1 MGKNKKPD
9 NNSIT
14 INNFKIINPIDEN
27 ALNKYFSNL
36 PEISLPEINISNSL
50 DKVIDS
56 LSNLKDYSFNFSIP
70 WEGSNIFPKS
80 ETKKKTPEAFLK
92 KSVNSFAN
100 HISEETRKYVRDNRD
115 KLDLNL
121 FSKKSEMA
129 ILSVDIRNSTH
140 LMEKAISEEKFG
152 EFLALLTEAFK
163 TIILENNGIYDKFTG
178 DGVICYFPEF
188 FSGKDYLYYAIKASQ
203 ELHDSFKKIYLKC
216 ANFFTILL
224 KEAGL
229 GIGIDS
235 GSVLLKLIADDLTVI
250 GNPVIN
256 ACRLN
261 GAPAYNTYVNN
272 QAYLQIISKYNNI
285 FKITEL
291 EYDYKHEGPIIIHK
305 IEFAEKI
312 TFKPELPPN
321 NRLLKV
327 SNQ

>member
-27 ALNKYFSNL
+27 ALDEYFSSL
-36 PEISLPEINISNSL
+36 PKISLPEINISNSL
-50 DKVIDS
+50 DILIDS
-56 LSNLKDYSFNFSIP
+56 LSNLKDYSFNFSLP
-70 WEGSNIFPKS
+70 WEDSNIFPKS
-80 ETKKKTPEAFLK
+80 ETKKKTSEAFLK

-100 HISEETRKYVRDNRD
+100 HISEETRKYIRDNRD

-121 FSKKSEMA
+121 FNKKSEMA

-178 DGVICYFPEF
+178 DGVICYFPDF

-203 ELHDSFKKIYLKC
+203 ELHQTFKKIYLKC
-216 ANFFTILL
+216 ADCFSIII
-224 KEAGL
+224 KDAGL

-235 GSVLLKLIADDLTVI
+235 GKVLLKMIADDITVI

>member
-1 MGKNKKPD
+1 MEKNKKSD
-9 NNSIT
+9 NKSIT
-14 INNFKIINPIDEN
+14 INNFEILNPIDEN
-27 ALNKYFSNL
+27 ALDEYFSNL
-36 PEISLPEINISNSL
+36 PKISLPEINISNSL

-56 LSNLKDYSFNFSIP
+56 LSNLKDYSFNFSLP
-70 WEGSNIFPKS
+70 WEDSNIFPKS

-115 KLDLNL
+115 KLDLDL
-121 FSKKSEMA
+121 FNKKSEMA

-216 ANFFTILL
+216 ANCFTILL

>member
-1 MGKNKKPD
+1 MGKNKNSD

-14 INNFKIINPIDEN
+14 IKNFEIINPIDKNDLDE
-27 ALNKYFSNL
+27 YFSNL
-36 PEISLPEINISNSL
+36 PKISLPEINISNSL

-70 WEGSNIFPKS
+70 WEDSNIFPKS

-115 KLDLNL
+115 KLDLDL
-121 FSKKSEMA
+121 FNKKSEMA

-140 LMEKAISEEKFG
+140 LMEKAVSEEKFG

-178 DGVICYFPEF
+178 DGVICYFPKF
-188 FSGKDYLYYAIKASQ
+188 FSGKDYIYYAIKASQ

-216 ANFFTILL
+216 ANCFTILL

-235 GSVLLKLIADDLTVI
+235 GSVLLKLIADDITVI

-261 GAPAYNTYVNN
+261 GAPAYSTYVNN
-272 QAYLQIISKYNNI
+272 QAYLQIISNYNNI

>member
-1 MGKNKKPD
+1 MDKNTKNDEKVIP
-9 NNSIT
+9 T
-14 INNFKIINPIDEN
+14 KYFKYINPVEIKPIED
-27 ALNKYFSNL
+27 YFSDL
-36 PEISLPEINISNSL
+36 PNITLPEINISNNL
-50 DKVIDS
+50 DSIIKS
-56 LSNLKDYSFNFSIP
+56 FQNLKEYSYFVSLP
-70 WEGSNIFPKS
+70 WEDSNIFPKS
-80 ETKKKTPEAFLK
+80 ETKKKNPEAFLK

-100 HISEETRKYVRDNRD
+100 HISEETRKYIRDN
-115 KLDLNL
+115 KEQLDLEL
-121 FSKKSEMA
+121 FNKKSEMA

-140 LMEKAISEEKFG
+140 LMEKAVSEEKFG
-152 EFLALLTEAFK
+152 EFLSLLIEAFK
-163 TIILENNGIYDKFTG
+163 TVILENYGIYDKFTG

-188 FSGKDYLYYAIKASQ
+188 FSGKDYLYYAVKASQ
-203 ELHDSFKKIYLKC
+203 ELHQYFKTIYLKC
-216 ANFFTILL
+216 ANCFSILL

-235 GSVLLKLIADDLTVI
+235 GSVLLKMIADDITVI

-272 QAYLQIISKYNNI
+272 QAYLQIINKYKTLFNL
-285 FKITEL
+285 TEL
-291 EYDYKHEGPIIIHK
+291 EYDYKHEGSIIVHK

>member
-1 MGKNKKPD
+1 MEKNKNSD
-9 NNSIT
+9 NKSTT
-14 INNFKIINPIDEN
+14 INNFEILNPIDEN
-27 ALNKYFSNL
+27 ALNEYFSSL
-36 PEISLPEINISNSL
+36 PKISLPEINISNSL
-50 DKVIDS
+50 DKLIDS
-56 LSNLKDYSFNFSIP
+56 LSNLKDYSLNFSLP
-70 WEGSNIFPKS
+70 WEDSNIFPKS

-100 HISEETRKYVRDNRD
+100 HISEETRKYIRDNRD
-115 KLDLNL
+115 KLDLDL
-121 FSKKSEMA
+121 FNKKSEMA

-178 DGVICYFPEF
+178 DGVICYFPDF

-203 ELHDSFKKIYLKC
+203 ELHQTFKKIYLKC
-216 ANFFTILL
+216 ADCFSIII
-224 KEAGL
+224 KDAGL

-235 GSVLLKLIADDLTVI
+235 GKVLLKMIADDITVI

-285 FKITEL
+285 FKISEL
-291 EYDYKHEGPIIIHK
+291 DYDYKHEGAIIIHK

-312 TFKPELPPN
+312 TFKPELPPK

-327 SNQ
+327 SN